1 MSEPVL
7 NAIMRLFALVAK
19 EDHITTQER
28 EFIQVPFFPIT
39 SARKATDRPHA
50 IVR

>member
-28 EFIQVPFFPIT
+28 EYIQVFL
-39 SARKATDRPHA
+39 SDHLSQKGHRRSHA
-50 IVR
+50 AVR